1 MAENYIPFTK
11 EMKKDYTILIPNM
24 LPTHFKLIMSVL
36 KTYGY
41 KTELL
46 ETSGTE
52 IAETGLKYTHND
64 TCYPQ
69 FWLSG
74 SF

>member
-46 ETSGTE
+46 ETSLPIRSVLRWSART
-52 IAETGLKYTHND
+52 AYAMTFRAKM
-64 TCYPQ
+64 
-69 FWLSG
+69 
-74 SF
+74 